1 MKSNTS
7 KARSRSKVAV
17 MQRHILPLDGETV
30 ERLERLEIKPLGDA
44 VAKLTLLITAAGWSE
59 FGYSRM
65 REIDNGARMHRDG
78 DEVMITPMKSASGK
92 VAFVYADI
100 DGVAGA
106 VLAELAKVWKCA
118 REDVL
123 ERCIPKSK
131 SGLQFLVD
139 DFDKGRRT
147 AAGCRRNARRARG

>member
-7 KARSRSKVAV
+7 KARTRKDAI
-17 MQRHILPLDGETV
+17 MQRHVLPMDCETV
-30 ERLERLEIKPLGDA
+30 ERLERIEIKPLGDA
-44 VAKLTLLITAAGWSE
+44 VAKLTLLITVAGWSAL
-59 FGYSRM
+59 GYDRM
-65 REIDNGARMHRDG
+65 REIQNGARMHRDG
-78 DEVMITPMKSASGK
+78 DEVIITPIKSASGK

-123 ERCIPKSK
+123 KRCIPKKK
-131 SGLQFLVD
+131 SDLNFIVD
-139 DFDKGRRT
+139 DFGKCRRN